1 MLVDGGSV
9 SMPSAMGPEMHEEIE
24 GGQRHKVYGNT
35 IPPVSQGD
43 HLCQVD
49 IRPEENKGG

>member
-43 HLCQVD
+43 HPCQVD